1 MENESKPPEI
11 KGSIIFMVMF
21 WGNRKLIERLCALK
35 GISHLQFP
43 TAENQRVLLEQGKF
57 DNVDERRVLEKAY
70 PRFLRLKA
78 TMEAADPEERSRSED
93 KWDEPTKY
101 GFDSN
106 PTNQISGEVE
116 QWEPED

>member
-1 MENESKPPEI
+1 
-11 KGSIIFMVMF
+11 
-21 WGNRKLIERLCALK
+21 
-35 GISHLQFP
+35 
-43 TAENQRVLLEQGKF
+43 
-57 DNVDERRVLEKAY
+57 
-70 PRFLRLKA
+70 
-78 TMEAADPEERSRSED
+78 MEAADPEERSRSED